1 MPLDAET
8 KQRIESLINSNNVLL
23 FMKGDRQQPQC
34 GFSARVVQMLDSIVP
49 EYETIDVL
57 SDANLRDG
65 IKEYSSWPTIP
76 QLYIKG
82 EFIGGCDIVT
92 DLFSSGELHEKLGVP
107 VPERV
112 EPTITITDTAAANLR
127 QHLERAPGRF
137 LHLSI
142 DAHMQASLG
151 LGPQQGSEVTAE
163 SNGVTVLMDLMTA
176 QKAQG
181 ITIDYV
187 ESLGGGSFRVDIPNA
202 PAPVNQLTPS
212 DVKKLRDQG
221 VSFEFFDVRTPEE
234 RQTASIA
241 GTQMLDE
248 QAAKRIESLPKDTM
262 LVFHCHH
269 GGRSQAA
276 AEHFRSRGFTN
287 VHNLAGGIDAWSQEV
302 DPSVPRY

>member
-1 MPLDAET
+1 MSLDDQT
-8 KQRIESLINSNNVLL
+8 KDRIEALIRSNEILL

-34 GFSARVVQMLDSIVP
+34 GFSARVIQMLDAVVP
-49 EYETIDVL
+49 DYETVDVL
-57 SDANLRDG
+57 SDPGIRDG

-76 QLYIKG
+76 QLYIRG

-112 EPTITITDTAAANLR
+112 QPTVTVSPAAAENLR
-127 QHLERAPGRF
+127 KHLERAPGRF

-142 DAHMQASLG
+142 DAHHQASLG
-151 LGPQQGSEVTAE
+151 LGPKQGTEVIAE
-163 SNGVTVLMDLMTA
+163 SNGIEVLMDLMSA
-176 QKAQG
+176 QKAEG
-181 ITIDYV
+181 VTIDYV
-187 ESLGGGSFRVDIPNA
+187 ENLGGGTFRVDIPGG
-202 PAPVNQLTPS
+202 PAPVKQLTPG
-212 DVKKLRDQG
+212 DVKKLQEQG
-221 VSFEFFDVRTPEE
+221 TTFEFFDVRTPEE
-234 RQTASIA
+234 REIASIS
-241 GTQMLDE
+241 GTQLLDE
-248 QAAKRIESLPKDTM
+248 ATAKRIESLPKDTL

-302 DPSVPRY
+302 DSSIPRY